1 MLLWFGWSGECVE
14 GAGVEGVVQ
23 GKMKQ
28 QVDDPRTLTM
38 RDADS
43 LRSSEVDLAL
53 DRFALAFNTECLLLC
68 WDVLRCGKMC
78 AWLKIV
84 V

>member
-1 MLLWFGWSGECVE
+1 VE
-14 GAGVEGVVQ
+14 GAGVEGVHGVVQ

-53 DRFALAFNTECLLLC
+53 DRFALAFNNTECLLLC
-68 WDVLRCGKMC
+68 WDVLRCGKIC
-78 AWLKIV
+78 AWLKIIV
-84 V
+84 